1 MYNVHI
7 SKLIFLKIANT
18 TCYLG
23 QTTCYLAKT
32 TCYLAKSSCYLAK
45 TTYYPQRQHITHKD
59 DILPCKDDMLLCKD
73 VMFFCKNDILP
84 CKEDM
89 LPCKDDMLFCKDHA
103 FLQRRHVSCS
113 QTMPLAISFTHSG
126 LHYKPFITKHC
137 CRTKS
142 LHFESL
148 NIFKTRI
155 FEKQFSFTFC
165 LETLMIVKTFKVEKV
180 NFLC

>member
-1 MYNVHI
+1 MLKIFSRSADRKSLQQHRLALDCLNIALVQNRDTQVVLQVPLRYTSMLYNVHI

-45 TTYYPQRQHITHKD
+45 TTYYPQRQHITHKY
-59 DILPCKDDMLLCKD
+59 
-73 VMFFCKNDILP
+73 
-84 CKEDM
+84 DM

-113 QTMPLAISFTHSG
+113 QTMPLAISFMH
-126 LHYKPFITKHC
+126 
-137 CRTKS
+137 
-142 LHFESL
+142 
-148 NIFKTRI
+148 
-155 FEKQFSFTFC
+155 
-165 LETLMIVKTFKVEKV
+165 IVKTFKVEKV